1 MFLVFVLCL
10 ADAFSN
16 SISVIF
22 YHVCASGS
30 TPGDIHLLHIYVVFC
45 AFRRLYNVYLQVL
58 LLALVVAFSNSISVI
73 FAFVVTLASACG
85 NFISCFLI
93 LVDLEAILYP
103 EFIVVASGC
112 RVF

>member
-16 SISVIF
+16 SISVF
-22 YHVCASGS
+22 YDRCASGS

-58 LLALVVAFSNSISVI
+58 LLALVVAFSNSIS
-73 FAFVVTLASACG
+73 
-85 NFISCFLI
+85 
-93 LVDLEAILYP
+93 
-103 EFIVVASGC
+103 
-112 RVF
+112 

>member
-1 MFLVFVLCL
+1 MYVVFVLCL

-30 TPGDIHLLHIYVVFC
+30 TPGDIHLLHIYVVIC

-58 LLALVVAFSNSISVI
+58 LLALVVAFSNSIS
-73 FAFVVTLASACG
+73 
-85 NFISCFLI
+85 
-93 LVDLEAILYP
+93 
-103 EFIVVASGC
+103 
-112 RVF
+112 

>member
-30 TPGDIHLLHIYVVFC
+30 TPGDIHLLHIYVVIC

-58 LLALVVAFSNSISVI
+58 LLALVVALSNSISEIYLLCVVLVSAFSNSIS
-73 FAFVVTLASACG
+73 
-85 NFISCFLI
+85 
-93 LVDLEAILYP
+93 
-103 EFIVVASGC
+103 
-112 RVF
+112 